1 MSRWFLMFFFYSL
14 AGCGLEKL
22 YARAIRSPRRTR
34 KCFLLL
40 PLCPVYG
47 LAMVCVLALAPA
59 EGGLVPLAVLGGA
72 VCTGVE
78 YAVHLFYERAL
89 GVRFWDYSQLPGH
102 IRGRICPRFAVIWG
116 VLSAAAVRLVQPA
129 LEVLAAL
136 VPPWLT
142 FLLWMVLAAD
152 SVFTWALL
160 ARRHDTNLLALRA
173 AFGQTRASS
182 QSSTSL

>member
-129 LEVLAAL
+129 LEVLAAQ

-173 AFGQTRASS
+173 AFGQVRASS

>member
-1 MSRWFLMFFFYSL
+1 MRWLWYFIIYSFLGFL
-14 AGCGLEKL
+14 LEVAF
-22 YARAIRSPRRTR
+22 ARMVGHPKRDR

-129 LEVLAAL
+129 LEVLAAQ

-160 ARRHDTNLLALRA
+160 SRRHDTNLLALRA
-173 AFGQTRASS
+173 AFGQVRASS

>member
-1 MSRWFLMFFFYSL
+1 MSRWFLIFFFYSL

-22 YARAIRSPRRTR
+22 YARAIRSPRRIR

-47 LAMVCVLALAPA
+47 LAMICVLALAPA
-59 EGGLVPLAVLGGA
+59 EIGLLQLAVLGGT

-78 YAVHLFYERAL
+78 YGVHLFYEQIL
-89 GVRFWDYSQLPGH
+89 GVRFWDYSLLRGH
-102 IRGRICPRFAVIWG
+102 VRGRICPRFAVIWG

-129 LEVLAAL
+129 LDALTEL
-136 VPPWLT
+136 VPPWAV

-152 SVFTWALL
+152 CVLTWALL
-160 ARRHDTNLLALRA
+160 ARQHNTDLLVLRVVLR
-173 AFGQTRASS
+173 QTRASS
-182 QSSTSL
+182 QSSTS

>member
-1 MSRWFLMFFFYSL
+1 MRWLWYFIIYSFLGFL
-14 AGCGLEKL
+14 LEVAF
-22 YARAIRSPRRTR
+22 ARLVGHPKRDR

-129 LEVLAAL
+129 LEVLAAQ

-160 ARRHDTNLLALRA
+160 SRRHDTNLLALRA
-173 AFGQTRASS
+173 AFGQVRASS

>member
-1 MSRWFLMFFFYSL
+1 M
-14 AGCGLEKL
+14 
-22 YARAIRSPRRTR
+22 
-34 KCFLLL
+34 
-40 PLCPVYG
+40 
-47 LAMVCVLALAPA
+47 
-59 EGGLVPLAVLGGA
+59 
-72 VCTGVE
+72 
-78 YAVHLFYERAL
+78 
-89 GVRFWDYSQLPGH
+89 
-102 IRGRICPRFAVIWG
+102 IWG

-142 FLLWMVLAAD
+142 FLLWVVLAAD

-173 AFGQTRASS
+173 ALGQTRASS